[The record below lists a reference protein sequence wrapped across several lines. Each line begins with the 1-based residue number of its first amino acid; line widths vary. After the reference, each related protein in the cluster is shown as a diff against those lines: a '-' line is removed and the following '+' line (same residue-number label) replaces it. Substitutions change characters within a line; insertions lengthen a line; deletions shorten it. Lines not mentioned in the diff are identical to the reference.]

1 MDEGYDEEHNPFAGI
16 SAEYTKKKEEQMEQK
31 KQKRLTAKQAQRH
44 KDNELWEKNRMFR
57 SGAVT
62 RTDYDEDFEEISE
75 AKVHLLVN
83 NIIPPFLDGRMV
95 FTKQQEPVVPIK
107 DPTSDMAM
115 VSKKGSKLVRVHK
128 EQAER
133 RKAQKKEWEL
143 AGTKLGTV
151 CPLCLLLLRTLSTMQ
166 IAINFYK
173 LAFFVKYSIIKKM
186 LHI

>member
-151 CPLCLLLLRTLSTMQ
+151 FPLCLLLLR
-166 IAINFYK
+166 I
-173 LAFFVKYSIIKKM
+173 
-186 LHI
+186 